1 MRVRPLPAPGG
12 GVMPCFFKHV
22 TSAVRLADEPLVDD
36 ADVEV
41 VPELLVELLPQAA
54 SARLVTIAA
63 SAGVSRSARR
73 RVLLGDFTCVLS
85 WWY

>member
-1 MRVRPLPAPGG
+1 
-12 GVMPCFFKHV
+12 MPCFFKHV
-22 TSAVRLADEPLVDD
+22 TSAVRLAVEPLVDD

-41 VPELLVELLPQAA
+41 VPELLVELLPHAA
-54 SARLVTIAA
+54 SARLAVIAA

-73 RVLLGDFTCVLS
+73 RVVFGDFMCVLS